1 MALRDLVLIDM
12 PNPAINGMRIILF
25 AIIMNERENLLLQDN
40 DDW

>member
-1 MALRDLVLIDM
+1 M

-25 AIIMNERENLLLQDN
+25 AIIMNESEDLLLQDN

>member
-1 MALRDLVLIDM
+1 M

-25 AIIMNERENLLLQDN
+25 AIIMNESEDLPLKNN